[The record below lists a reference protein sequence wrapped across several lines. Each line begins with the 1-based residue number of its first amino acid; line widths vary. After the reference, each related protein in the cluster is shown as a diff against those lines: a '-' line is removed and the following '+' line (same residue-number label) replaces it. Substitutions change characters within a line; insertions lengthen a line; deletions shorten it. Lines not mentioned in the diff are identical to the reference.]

1 MTFEVSLRKSNLGQK
16 NISFMRSHLSHL
28 FHQHILRQKKKNN
41 REKHVYET
49 VYSRMEQAKFVEDG
63 L

>member
-16 NISFMRSHLSHL
+16 NISFMMLHLFHL

-41 REKHVYET
+41 RGKHMYET
-49 VYSRMEQAKFVEDG
+49 VYSRMDQAKFVEDG